1 MKNKDLKISLL
12 FAMVGLMA
20 GASTAMYQYQ
30 IYDQAT
36 KEAIISQ
43 LGSIEVL
50 LSVSAMQ
57 TGIMAF
63 VASFIGLKLARKS
76 NLSLNFKYSKDSFLS
91 AVVIAFLVALIIS
104 VSEKFIFAQYM
115 PENLTGTYKFNLI
128 YLLTGVLY
136 GGIIEELMLRLL
148 IMSLAVVILMKL
160 FKVYDESIR
169 PWMYAAAII
178 ISSLLFAAGHLPF
191 ASQMFGLSV
200 PIVVRV
206 LVLNSVGGL
215 GYGYLYW
222 KKGLAYSILAH
233 MLTHVFNQLLLLPL
247 LF

>member
-91 AVVIAFLVALIIS
+91 AV
-104 VSEKFIFAQYM
+104 
-115 PENLTGTYKFNLI
+115 
-128 YLLTGVLY
+128 
-136 GGIIEELMLRLL
+136 
-148 IMSLAVVILMKL
+148 
-160 FKVYDESIR
+160 
-169 PWMYAAAII
+169 
-178 ISSLLFAAGHLPF
+178 HC
-191 ASQMFGLSV
+191 
-200 PIVVRV
+200 
-206 LVLNSVGGL
+206 
-215 GYGYLYW
+215 
-222 KKGLAYSILAH
+222 
-233 MLTHVFNQLLLLPL
+233 
-247 LF
+247 